1 MLVDFG
7 AYTGGSSRNNKV
19 LLKGSRAR
27 RRPCEKMEKAIQ
39 SPRIT
44 IDAFNRLLAESA
56 PFQRIYGFVTEEI
69 GFGTARA
76 RLPAGDDHIRPGGT
90 LSGPAQMA
98 LADFTMYAALL
109 GAIGEVPL
117 AVTTS
122 LNINFLGRPLPGDLV
137 ASCRLIKLGKRLAVG
152 DIMVRSEGMETEVS
166 HATATYSIPPSG

>member
-1 MLVDFG
+1 
-7 AYTGGSSRNNKV
+7 
-19 LLKGSRAR
+19 
-27 RRPCEKMEKAIQ
+27 MERVSKQ

-69 GFGTARA
+69 GYGSARV
-76 RLPAGDDHIRPGGT
+76 RLPVGEAHIRPGGT

-122 LNINFLGRPLPGDLV
+122 LNINFLQRPRPGDLT
-137 ASCRLIKLGKRLAVG
+137 ATCRVIKLGKRLAVG
-152 DIMVRSEGMETEVS
+152 DIMVYSLDMEAPVS
-166 HATATYSIPPSG
+166 HATATYSIPPLA